1 MTDGSH
7 GESPAVLIG
16 ESFAGAGA
24 GAGAE
29 AAHVVSVLGHRPG
42 PAGTARV
49 TELAA
54 RADPA
59 SPGDQPR

>member
-16 ESFAGAGA
+16 ESFAGA